1 MIGLAVSLLMIHEEQ
16 KNYSKKKLGEMIM
29 QCDEKLSKKVLCSL
43 LEKFEID
50 KIMAELYM
58 EGTKYEN

>member
-1 MIGLAVSLLMIHEEQ
+1 MLGLAVSLLMIHEEQ

>member
-1 MIGLAVSLLMIHEEQ
+1 
-16 KNYSKKKLGEMIM
+16 MIM

-50 KIMAELYM
+50 KILAEIYM